1 MTQIKNIDKLFYIF
15 LFFHLS
21 LWTLVPSISNVN
33 LPLDTI
39 EALAWASNLEW
50 GFNKHPPLSAFAV
63 GVFYFIFGSNDWAY
77 YLLSQVFV
85 LITFYFVWK
94 LSNEFFSNKTF
105 SLLSLLILET
115 IVFFNY
121 TTPEF
126 NVYVCQLP
134 LKAAAVYFF
143 WIGIKD
149 QNLRYMI
156 LTGIFCALGMLTHYS
171 FIFIILSLFAYF
183 VLFFRKNKKLVKY
196 FFISFFIFIL
206 ILIPH
211 IIWLYE
217 NNLETIKYAFGRTGI
232 DSQSVLRHILN
243 PTLFV
248 LKQFGMII
256 LFSFAFI
263 SIVSIKKIKKLDIRM
278 LDKKNFFIFCIT
290 LMPLIIV
297 FFVSLITGAK
307 IRTMW
312 MSTFYIFF
320 GILFFYYFKKA
331 INLNQI
337 KRFFYILVFLF
348 LLSPITY
355 FYVSITND
363 FKRTDFPGKEI
374 ARLVQNKWEDNFV
387 NEIKIVV
394 GDEWS
399 AGNLSYH
406 LKSRPKWFNELKN
419 KTDVISED
427 QGVIYT
433 GNPKILKRLCPG
445 VYGTIKPNGY
455 CMIGKR

>member
-1 MTQIKNIDKLFYIF
+1 MIQIKNINKILYIF

-50 GFNKHPPLSAFAV
+50 GFNKHPPLSAFVA

-77 YLLSQVFV
+77 YFLSQVFV

-94 LSNEFFSNKTF
+94 LSNEFFSNKIF

-134 LKAAAVYFF
+134 LKAATVYFF
-143 WIGIKD
+143 WKGIKD
-149 QNLRYMI
+149 QNLYYMI

-171 FIFIILSLFAYF
+171 FIFIILSLFTYF
-183 VLFFRKNKKLVKY
+183 VLFYRRNKKLVKY
-196 FFISFFIFIL
+196 FFISLFIFIL

-211 IIWLYE
+211 MIWLFE
-217 NNLETIKYAFGRTGI
+217 NNFETAKYALGRTGI

-243 PTLFV
+243 PILFII
-248 LKQFGMII
+248 KQFGMII
-256 LFSFAFI
+256 FFSFAFI
-263 SIVSIKKIKKLDIRM
+263 SILSIKKIKKLDIK
-278 LDKKNFFIFCIT
+278 LLEKKNFFIFSIT
-290 LMPLIIV
+290 LLPLIIV
-297 FFVSLITGAK
+297 FFVSLVSGAK

-320 GILFFYYFKKA
+320 GIMFFYYFKKA

-363 FKRTDFPGKEI
+363 YKRTDFPGKEI
-374 ARLVQNKWEDNFV
+374 AGLVQNKWDDNFV
-387 NEIKIVV
+387 NNIKIVV

-406 LKSRPKWFNELKN
+406 LSSRPAWFNDIKGIAN
-419 KTDVISED
+419 NISED
-427 QGVIYT
+427 QGVIYV
-433 GNPKILKRLCPG
+433 GNPEILKKICPG
-445 VYGTIKPNGY
+445 VFGEIKPTGY
-455 CMIGKR
+455 CMIGMR